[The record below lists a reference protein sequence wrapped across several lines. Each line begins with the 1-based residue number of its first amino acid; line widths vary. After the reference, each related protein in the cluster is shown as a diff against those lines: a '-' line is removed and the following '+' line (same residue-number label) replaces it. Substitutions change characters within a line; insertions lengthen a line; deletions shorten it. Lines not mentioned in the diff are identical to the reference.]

1 MAEMSI
7 YSGPPVVSVIVPAR
21 NEEANLEACLKSL
34 VEQVGVR
41 HEIIVVNDHSED
53 RTAEIAQSFPGV
65 RVVDADPVPPGWSG
79 KNNALATGVKK
90 ARGVWFLFT
99 DADTI
104 HLPGSLS
111 RSLAEAIQ
119 RKADLLSFSPEQI
132 VVGWSE
138 KLVMA
143 VIFSELATSYPP
155 SQVSN
160 PKSRI
165 AAANGQYILIS
176 RKAYESVGGH
186 VGVADSLLEDVALAR
201 GIKSAGY
208 RISFRYGGDAV
219 KTRMYRS
226 FAHLRDGWT
235 KNLVLLFPAA
245 IRLAALR
252 LIEFLLIIG
261 TAGLSVRAFLHQR
274 LQVGVVLA
282 TAFAILYGMLLRRTR
297 RAHFGWRASVLSVFG
312 LPVFSYL
319 LMRSRLAHATGIV
332 NWKGRTYGADSK
344 DRPASRAD
352 SISPEENQR
361 NHGEAEPRIAGIP
374 R

>member
-1 MAEMSI
+1 MI
-7 YSGPPVVSVIVPAR
+7 SVIVPAR
-21 NEEANLEACLKSL
+21 NEEVSLAECLKSL
-34 VEQVGVR
+34 VEQAGVR

-65 RVVDADPVPPGWSG
+65 RVVDAAPVRAGWTG
-79 KNNALATGVKK
+79 KNNALVTGVKK

-143 VIFSELATSYPP
+143 VIFSELATTYPP
-155 SQVSN
+155 TQVSN
-160 PKSRI
+160 PKSRV

-176 RKAYESVGGH
+176 REAYEGVGGH
-186 VGVADSLLEDVALAR
+186 AAVANSLLEDVALACAV
-201 GIKSAGY
+201 KNAGY

-219 KTRMYRS
+219 RTRMYRS

-235 KNLVLLFPAA
+235 KNLVLLFPDA

-252 LIEFLLIIG
+252 LIEFLLVIATVGLSWQAFLQQRPQIG
-261 TAGLSVRAFLHQR
+261 TA
-274 LQVGVVLA
+274 LA
-282 TAFAILYGMLLRRTR
+282 IAFAILYGMLLKRTC
-297 RAHFGWRASVLSVFG
+297 RAHFGWGATALSVFG

-319 LMRSRLAHATGIV
+319 LMRSKLAHATGNV
-332 NWKGRTYGADSK
+332 TWKGRTYGADS
-344 DRPASRAD
+344 RNGPRSRVESIPAEGS
-352 SISPEENQR
+352 QR
-361 NHGEAEPRIAGIP
+361 NPEDSEPRVAGINS
-374 R
+374 